1 LIKRII
7 YSKIGKFIF
16 LQFNTCIITISWLNF
31 FACKLKSVLKNI
43 KINYL
48 SFALNYF
55 QAAINIR
62 IFRSSKLLAF
72 FLILVDTFN
81 YALGALRS
89 ITSLC
94 TTSINK
100 IVPSIA
106 SHARPFTS
114 HFSRHHYC
122 PSPLSTSPPA
132 SSEINA
138 SADTATIVC
147 WVFDSRVNEF
157 NPERSRRYRS
167 IRENLDS
174 YCEEGKRDVYR

>member
-1 LIKRII
+1 MYNNNFMIK
-7 YSKIGKFIF
+7 
-16 LQFNTCIITISWLNF
+16 F
-31 FACKLKSVLKNI
+31 FCVQTEKCFKKYKN
-43 KINYL
+43 KL
-48 SFALNYF
+48 SFFCVKLFSNRDKYSNNIPLE
-55 QAAINIR
+55 QAPCI
-62 IFRSSKLLAF
+62 F

-138 SADTATIVC
+138 SADTAAIVC